1 MTQALVSL
9 GANTPDKREQLAR
22 TIEAIASIARIE
34 AQTPIYDTP
43 AEGSVATKP
52 YANALLL
59 IDTPDSYEALRATFK
74 EWETAAGR
82 TPMSKQQGII
92 PLDIDIISWDN
103 TILKERDMEFEYMK
117 KGLQYLEGK
126 L

>member
-82 TPMSKQQGII
+82 TPTSKQQGII